1 MLEMESPFDRVP
13 QGLTPRQDRL
23 ENAILAAL
31 RAGAPRSALREHVSS
46 FAQLLRMQ
54 GHSPE
59 SATSVIE
66 ALARRAAP
74 LMPAR
79 DASAAGDAPADRLG
93 MMLRWCASEFA
104 RSD

>member
-1 MLEMESPFDRVP
+1 MQELESSFDRVP

-23 ENAILAAL
+23 ENAIVAAL
-31 RAGAPRSALREHVSS
+31 RSGATRSALREHVSS
-46 FAQLLRMQ
+46 LAQLLRMQ

-59 SATSVIE
+59 SATSLIE
-66 ALARRAAP
+66 SLARRAAP
-74 LMPAR
+74 LMPSR
-79 DASAAGDAPADRLG
+79 DASVAGDAPADRLG